1 MFRQTSGFVILE
13 RIVHPRH
20 ALHIPRSVQLQR
32 IISAFKT
39 PLAHPDFSRRAVIQ
53 RPRNLPLHAAVII
66 IILLHGILG
75 NPVFPVILEL
85 IRPVQLLLR
94 APLQPARDIREL
106 NPAHQMRV
114 RRDRHLRVSPLLRHL
129 PALRRPLLRHRNR
142 DSRRSACNRNRRA
155 PVCSRRIHPQLN
167 PDAVSPRFI
176 PVVRHHSH
184 PARLVLRLRAHR
196 QPIRAAGFRHRR
208 HRSPPGS
215 RRRKRNTP
223 FCRPLRL
230 VRINFNL
237 VRRPLGKLDILAAQ
251 RLFLIAASRK
261 SCRQQHQKQKP
272 FHHL

>member
-1 MFRQTSGFVILE
+1 MQHAFGNHPVRIITQRHPALPAVPGMFRQTSGFVILE

-94 APLQPARDIREL
+94 APLQPARNIREL
-106 NPAHQMRV
+106 NPAHQMRI

-142 DSRRSACNRNRRA
+142 DSRRTARNRNRRA
-155 PVCSRRIHPQLN
+155 PVCSRCVHPQLN

-196 QPIRAAGFRHRR
+196 
-208 HRSPPGS
+208 
-215 RRRKRNTP
+215 
-223 FCRPLRL
+223 
-230 VRINFNL
+230 
-237 VRRPLGKLDILAAQ
+237 
-251 RLFLIAASRK
+251 
-261 SCRQQHQKQKP
+261 
-272 FHHL
+272 